1 MHPKATPVP
10 RALLK
15 PKLETALPQRP
26 GRRPL
31 LLLIALV
38 VLLVAALVLPPLINI
53 SRYQRQIAAS
63 LAAGLGHPVEVSG
76 ITLHL
81 LPRPGV
87 QIANFVVDSTA
98 GYSAEPILECS
109 SVTAAFR
116 ITSLWRGRLEIAR
129 ISLDEPSLNLERASD
144 GQWNFASV
152 LLQASR
158 TQQAP
163 TGRAVVRGQH
173 RFPYIEASNARIN
186 FKYGAEK
193 LPFSFL
199 NADVSVWLENPDE
212 WQLRFSAQPMRT
224 DINLSIADT
233 GQVQVS
239 GSVHRASSANELP
252 LNLEAE
258 WRGAPLG
265 QATRMLFGH
274 DLGWRGNT
282 RVTAHITGVPD
293 ALGLQ
298 LAAEAADFHR
308 ESFEPA
314 HPLNLHATCTATYR
328 HWQELIDGIH
338 CLAPVGDGGL
348 SLRGAIR
355 QIDGAADPD
364 LKLTARHVPTDA
376 MLELLRHTSGRL
388 RNDITVSGHIDGELA
403 YALRPGADAVAA
415 GSLLASNLLARSGD
429 MEQILPDL
437 RFVVQPS
444 SQPLAVVLEPAHMD
458 LGGPNPLVASARLTR
473 QGYLLHYS
481 GSALLQHLL
490 PLAHAFHIVPA
501 GLEGMQGSGGAD
513 YNLTVQ
519 GDWVLPVADTDHPA
533 PLSTVNGSIT
543 LHNAGFQ
550 PLYLAEPAHIVT
562 ATATISPAELR
573 WNGINAT
580 LGATRFTGSLRIPLP
595 CLAGC
600 QRHFDLTAAN
610 LNLGGLAASLHGEDE
625 GMMQELLNR
634 VRSRSRDWPFLDGTV
649 HVTHLTLGHVEIA
662 NASAYLALHDGKLEM
677 RSLDG
682 RTLGGTLH
690 ATGAVDLTSTP
701 SYDAEVQLRRISTPE
716 LAALLKEHWG
726 PGTLDLSCDLAMSG
740 VSSPSLSSS
749 AKGTLHWD
757 WTNGALPQLT
767 STAFHRFDR
776 WTGNGKV
783 VKGEITL
790 TSSEITGSNTTAIVT
805 GTIDRDRSLDLKIA
819 APTTPAASE
828 NETATAA
835 PVTSMTGTL
844 AAPHVETQ

>member
-15 PKLETALPQRP
+15 SRLQTALPQRP
-26 GRRPL
+26 RRRPL

-53 SRYQRQIAAS
+53 SRYQRQISAS

-129 ISLDEPSLNLERASD
+129 ISLDDPSLNLERASN

-163 TGRAVVRGQH
+163 TGRAVVHGQN
-173 RFPYIEASNARIN
+173 RFPYIEANNARIN

-224 DINLSIADT
+224 DINLSLADT

-252 LNLEAE
+252 LNLQAE

-265 QATRMLFGH
+265 QATRMLFAH

-282 RVTAHITGVPD
+282 RLTAHITGVPD

-314 HPLNLHATCTATYR
+314 QPLNLHATCTATYR
-328 HWQELIDGIH
+328 HWQGLIDGIH
-338 CLAPVGDGGL
+338 CLSPVGNGGL

-355 QIDGAADPD
+355 QIHAAAPEPD
-364 LKLTARHVPTDA
+364 LKLTATHVPTDA
-376 MLELLRHTSGRL
+376 VLELLRHTSGRL
-388 RNDITVSGHIDGELA
+388 RNDITVSGHIDGELS
-403 YALRPGADAVAA
+403 YALRPDADTVAA
-415 GSLLASNLLARSGD
+415 GSLLATNLLARSSE

-444 SQPLAVVLEPAHMD
+444 SQPLAIVLEPAHMD
-458 LGGPNPLVASARLTR
+458 LGGPNPLVANARLTR
-473 QGYLLHYS
+473 QGYFLHYS
-481 GSALLQHLL
+481 GSALLEHLL
-490 PLAHAFHIVPA
+490 PIAHAFHIVSA
-501 GLEGMQGSGGAD
+501 GLEGMQGSGTAD

-519 GDWVLPVADTDHPA
+519 GDWLLPVADTDHPA
-533 PLSTVNGSIT
+533 PLSAVNGSIT

-550 PLYLAEPAHIVT
+550 PLYLP
-562 ATATISPAELR
+562 SPCIL
-573 WNGINAT
+573 
-580 LGATRFTGSLRIPLP
+580 SPQ
-595 CLAGC
+595 
-600 QRHFDLTAAN
+600 QRHFLPPSCAGTASMPPWAPP
-610 LNLGGLAASLHGEDE
+610 ASPGVCAYRCLV
-625 GMMQELLNR
+625 LR
-634 VRSRSRDWPFLDGTV
+634 P
-649 HVTHLTLGHVEIA
+649 
-662 NASAYLALHDGKLEM
+662 ASA
-677 RSLDG
+677 
-682 RTLGGTLH
+682 
-690 ATGAVDLTSTP
+690 TS
-701 SYDAEVQLRRISTPE
+701 ISP
-716 LAALLKEHWG
+716 L
-726 PGTLDLSCDLAMSG
+726 
-740 VSSPSLSSS
+740 
-749 AKGTLHWD
+749 
-757 WTNGALPQLT
+757 Q
-767 STAFHRFDR
+767 
-776 WTGNGKV
+776 
-783 VKGEITL
+783 I
-790 TSSEITGSNTTAIVT
+790 
-805 GTIDRDRSLDLKIA
+805 
-819 APTTPAASE
+819 
-828 NETATAA
+828 
-835 PVTSMTGTL
+835 
-844 AAPHVETQ
+844 

>member
-1 MHPKATPVP
+1 MHTKATPIP
-10 RALLK
+10 RASL
-15 PKLETALPQRP
+15 PSRLETGIPHRP
-26 GRRPL
+26 RRRPL
-31 LLLIALV
+31 LLFLGLI
-38 VLLVAALVLPPLINI
+38 VLLIAALVLPPLINI

-116 ITSLWRGRLEIAR
+116 LTSLWRGRLEIAR

-152 LLQASR
+152 LLHASH

-163 TGRAVVRGQH
+163 TARAIARGQI

-186 FKYGAEK
+186 FKHGAEK

-233 GQVQVS
+233 GQVHVS

-252 LNLEAE
+252 LNLQAE

-265 QATRMLFGH
+265 QATRMLFAH

-282 RVTAHITGVPD
+282 RVTAHIAGVPD

-298 LAAEAADFHR
+298 LAAEATDFHR

-314 HPLNLHATCTATYR
+314 QPLNIHATCTATYR
-328 HWQELIDGIH
+328 HWQGSIDGIH
-338 CLAPVGDGGL
+338 CVSPVGNGGL
-348 SLRGAIR
+348 SMRGAVR
-355 QIDGAADPD
+355 QIQTAAPAPD
-364 LKLTARHVPTDA
+364 LKLIATHLPTDGV
-376 MLELLRHTSGRL
+376 LELLRHTSGRL
-388 RNDITVSGHIDGELA
+388 KNDITVSGAIDGEFS
-403 YALRPGADAVAA
+403 YAQQPGADAVAG
-415 GSLLASNLLARSGD
+415 GSLVATNLLARSSD

-444 SQPLAVVLEPAHMD
+444 SQPLALVLEPARMD
-458 LGGPNPLVASARLTR
+458 LGGAAPLVANARLTR
-473 QGYLLHYS
+473 QGYFLHYS
-481 GSALLQHLL
+481 GSALLEHLL
-490 PLAHAFHIVPA
+490 PLAHAFHIIPA
-501 GLEGMQGSGGAD
+501 GLEGMQGSGAAD
-513 YNLTVQ
+513 YNLTLQ
-519 GDWVLPVADTDHPA
+519 GDWLLPFADTDHPA
-533 PLSTVNGSIT
+533 PLSTVNGSFT

-550 PLYLAEPAHIVT
+550 PRYLAEPVHIVT
-562 ATATISPAELR
+562 ATATLSPAELR
-573 WNGINAT
+573 WNAITAT
-580 LGATRFTGSLRIPLP
+580 LGITRFTGNLRIPLP
-595 CLAGC
+595 CLAAC

-610 LNLGGLAASLHGEDE
+610 LNLGALTASLRGEDE

-634 VRSRSRDWPFLDGTV
+634 VRSRSPDWPLLDGMV
-649 HVTHLTLGHVEIA
+649 HVAHLNLGQVEIA
-662 NASAYLALHDGKLEM
+662 NALADVAVHDGNLEV

-690 ATGAVDLTSTP
+690 ATGAVDLASSP
-701 SYDAEVQLRRISTPE
+701 SYDAEVQLRRVSAPE

-726 PGTLDLSCDLAMSG
+726 PGLLDLTCDLTMNGSG
-740 VSSPSLSSS
+740 SSSLSSS

-767 STAFHRFDR
+767 STPFHRFDR
-776 WTGNGKV
+776 WSGNGKV
-783 VKGEITL
+783 GKRRDHT
-790 TSSEITGSNTTAIVT
+790 
-805 GTIDRDRSLDLKIA
+805 DQQRDHRQQQHRHRHRHDRS
-819 APTTPAASE
+819 
-828 NETATAA
+828 
-835 PVTSMTGTL
+835 
-844 AAPHVETQ
+844 